1 MLSYLE
7 MPQASGD
14 SQFQITSYIDY
25 TWLLIQSDATQGGA
39 PISVKEIA
47 SGKPCDPRNA
57 REKYFR
63 NFIDLNHTTEEI

>member
-7 MPQASGD
+7 MPQALED

-25 TWLLIQSDATQGGA
+25 AWLLIQSDATHGGT

-57 REKYFR
+57 REKYFKK
-63 NFIDLNHTTEEI
+63 FIDLNHTREEI